1 MLILLC
7 AFFGIGFG
15 LVSDFS
21 EKVSVVLSTAFG
33 GAYLIV
39 KGAGMLYGEYPE
51 ETTIVQR
58 IQLHQFDQVPV
69 YYYVYLGVMFFLGV
83 VGCFIQFRKL
93 SQEQKS
99 ETDAEDQTYEVYNS
113 MEGADVSVDV
123 PLAQPGPK
131 KKRSSVQ
138 QGRPQGR
145 PQVKL
150 N

>member
-1 MLILLC
+1 VLILLC

-69 YYYVYLGVMFFLGV
+69 YYYVYLGVMVLLGL

-93 SQEQKS
+93 AQEAKS
-99 ETDAEDQTYEVYNS
+99 ATEAEDHTYEAYQS
-113 MEGADVSVDV
+113 MDAADVSIDV
-123 PLAQPGPK
+123 PAPAQPEA
-131 KKRSSVQ
+131 KKRAT
-138 QGRPQGR
+138 GHKR